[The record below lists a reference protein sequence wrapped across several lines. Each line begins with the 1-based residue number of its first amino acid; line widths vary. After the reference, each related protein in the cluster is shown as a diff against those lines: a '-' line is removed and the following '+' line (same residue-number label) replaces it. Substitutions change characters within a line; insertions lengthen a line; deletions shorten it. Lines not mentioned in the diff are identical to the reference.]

1 MWEEFAI
8 HLVLGLVTSLVKN
21 PTKKTALQSLL
32 LHVRDSI
39 NALYPGL

>member
-8 HLVLGLVTSLVKN
+8 HLVLGLVTSLAKN
-21 PTKKTALQSLL
+21 PAKALGLKTLL

-39 NALYPGL
+39 NALFPGA